1 MQPLWKIVW
10 TFLRKLK
17 IEFLYDPTTL
27 LLGIYLEKT
36 LIQKHTCTL
45 MFIAT
50 LLIIAMVQKYQ
61 MNGSRRCGIC
71 TPNGI
76 LLSHKKNDI
85 MPSAATWV
93 DLEIIILSVESQK
106 DKYNVLL
113 ICGI

>member
-50 LLIIAMVQKYQ
+50 LIIIAMVWKYQ

-76 LLSHKKNDI
+76 LLSHKKNEL
-85 MPSAATWV
+85 MPFAVTWV
-93 DLEIIILSVESQK
+93 GLEISIPSEVSQK
-106 DKYNVLL
+106 EKST
-113 ICGI
+113 I